1 MLDDDFLK
9 ERQNIREKMLRYS
22 RAVKEGRV
30 RAEAEQMPQDDDI
43 LKRRLNKNK
52 KQSFDFFDQDFLEP
66 KTKGNI
72 YLKEDLINV
81 KLEEKKKFGFAFLAK
96 LKQKKNKNIKQ
107 TSENKKANLDKQS
120 AQKQSKKEKSKLLQ
134 GINFFGDKKAK
145 TSIQQTTTKQIH
157 TQHINTAQT
166 PSKREKLTN
175 LNSQTQHK
183 ESIILNSQT
192 QKNSQKSLNLQQAK
206 LPNDEKNQT
215 NLQAQDSLKQAKASN
230 QALNL
235 KQTHMNANDQSL
247 EQVKNTHN
255 FSPLEQENNSHTKN
269 TLLEGF
275 KEATQE
281 EKNLNFNQLLFAFLL
296 IFFACVV
303 FIPQIYIRNNIYYL
317 SREIGTLR
325 NQESVLNEENK
336 ELRRGL
342 ENMRFQN
349 QILDYLE

>member
-30 RAEAEQMPQDDDI
+30 RAKVEQMPQDDDI

-66 KTKGNI
+66 KTKGSI

-96 LKQKKNKNIKQ
+96 FKQKKNKNIKQ
-107 TSENKKANLDKQS
+107 TSENKRTNSEKQNI
-120 AQKQSKKEKSKLLQ
+120 QKQSKKEKNKLLQ
-134 GINFFGDKKAK
+134 GIIFFGDKKAK
-145 TSIQQTTTKQIH
+145 TSIQQTTIKQIH
-157 TQHINTAQT
+157 THQINTLQA
-166 PSKREKLTN
+166 PNKKEKLTN
-175 LNSQTQHK
+175 LN
-183 ESIILNSQT
+183 LQT
-192 QKNSQKSLNLQQAK
+192 QKNLSQSPNSNHIKSPNLQQTK

-215 NLQAQDSLKQAKASN
+215 NLQAQVDSLKQTKASS
-230 QALNL
+230 QILNS
-235 KQTHMNANDQSL
+235 KQTHINTNDQSL
-247 EQVKNTHN
+247 EQVKSTYA
-255 FSPLEQENNSHTKN
+255 FSPLEQENSSHTKN

-296 IFFACVV
+296 IFFTCVV

-336 ELRRGL
+336 ELKRGL